1 MSHERQRGEAPQS
14 LTGDQHRRGSEL
26 VENADQQCVGE
37 LADVAGAGDPE
48 LGTGALA
55 VPMPWPGEAALG
67 MLELP
72 DIGGALATDPE
83 VVGTVSVGAV

>member
-1 MSHERQRGEAPQS
+1 
-14 LTGDQHRRGSEL
+14 
-26 VENADQQCVGE
+26 
-37 LADVAGAGDPE
+37 
-48 LGTGALA
+48 
-55 VPMPWPGEAALG
+55 MPWPGEAALG